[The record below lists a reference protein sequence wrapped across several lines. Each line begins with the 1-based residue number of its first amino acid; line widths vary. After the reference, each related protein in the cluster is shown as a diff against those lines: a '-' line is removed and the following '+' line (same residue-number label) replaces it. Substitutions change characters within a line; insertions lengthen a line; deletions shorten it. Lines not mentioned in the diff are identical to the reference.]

1 MERLTPKPPIPTYN
15 EVSGYAVTF
24 VLQTAIVAA
33 IINLLWNGYHYRR
46 TQSSINGAYVVVL
59 FVTEDA
65 VQKGIVADNVA
76 ETRSL
81 SRDVQGNLE
90 ASKTVLKGLE
100 EDRKSL
106 STQVGQ
112 LRKIH
117 IDLAARVV
125 DLEAIKMG
133 LQNTNKDL
141 QNTKTDLQNITRH
154 LGTQVGTLGTHLN
167 ILLPGEEFSS

>member
-90 ASKTVLKGLE
+90 ASKTVLKGLK
-100 EDRKSL
+100 EDRQDL
-106 STQVGQ
+106 SMEVRQLIETRSTLKEQVVALEVINTQLQTTNMQ
-112 LRKIH
+112 LQTTAHLLDIQIGKLETKI
-117 IDLAARVV
+117 
-125 DLEAIKMG
+125 
-133 LQNTNKDL
+133 
-141 QNTKTDLQNITRH
+141 
-154 LGTQVGTLGTHLN
+154 N
-167 ILLPGEEFSS
+167 ILVK